1 MKPNW
6 FVGLATDRHAACLEQ
21 LVLYTWAEDRRSRL
35 FRPLATHPLAPPV

>member
-6 FVGLATDRHAACLEQ
+6 FVGLATDRRAACLEQ
-21 LVLYTWAEDRRSRL
+21 LVLYTWAEDRRRRL